1 MLKAGVARIEADVGT
16 LRAVGR
22 IEARQ
27 ESEASERLD
36 LREQAL
42 DFRRRLE
49 DLEDRV
55 REIEGRLPRD

>member
-1 MLKAGVARIEADVGT
+1 VDAADLK
-16 LRAVGR
+16 RAVTR

-27 ESEASERLD
+27 EQDASDRQE

-49 DLEDRV
+49 DLEERV
-55 REIEGRLPRD
+55 QEIERRLPRD